1 MAGETTALAKPVMG
15 TSVPAPATLAM
26 WSKTPM
32 PLSSAAANI
41 SVTEVSVPASSSGRP
56 AVCPYCGKVYELR
69 RENGAQKEGIG
80 GVLSRLYARAE
91 IVASNYGLAAERVGA
106 DSFAGDGREEERRLL
121 AAAEIKGGILVRF
134 AAREPGEAV
143 RVPNEV
149 GDALRNRYP
158 NAQYI
163 EWELEYGYY
172 VASFRSDGFEVE
184 AWYDTSATW
193 RMSSTEIVYKLLSEG
208 IQSTIGE
215 KGYYANNVEDIHK
228 IERPYF
234 CTHYYIE
241 LSQTEMICIESG
253 QLLAHS
259 NDLPDPCPIEV
270 PENIMQELGIAYT
283 EARVIEATQISENV
297 WEILYYDTNG
307 TQTIIN
313 KLTAE
318 GELLKELPDAN
329 IK

>member
-1 MAGETTALAKPVMG
+1 MPEHTHETATKPHI
-15 TSVPAPATLAM
+15 SQIHELYLSLPRK
-26 WSKTPM
+26 KTKTM
-32 PLSSAAANI
+32 NKKVIYLLSLI
-41 SVTEVSVPASSSGRP
+41 SLLCFSYGCDDQKADW
-56 AVCPYCGKVYELR
+56 YGKNSY
-69 RENGAQKEGIG
+69 
-80 GVLSRLYARAE
+80 
-91 IVASNYGLAAERVGA
+91 
-106 DSFAGDGREEERRLL
+106 
-121 AAAEIKGGILVRF
+121 
-134 AAREPGEAV
+134 

-158 NAQYI
+158 DAQYI
-163 EWELEYGYY
+163 EWELEDGYY

-215 KGYYANNVEDIHK
+215 KGYYASNVEDIHK

-234 CTHYYIE
+234 CVHYYME

-259 NDLPDPCPIEV
+259 NDLPDSRPIEI

-283 EARVIEATQISENV
+283 DMRVIEAEQISENV
-297 WEILYYDTNG
+297 WKISYYDTNG
-307 TQTIIN
+307 TQTITN

-318 GELLKELPDAN
+318 GEILKDLPIAN